1 MEPSP
6 FVSITNIN
14 ELTAFEFETA
24 CRHYSKY
31 AYLDNN
37 LALCSILTKYKIYV
51 DTRDLGITPHLI
63 LDGFWE
69 TWLTQCLARIIKP
82 GDVCVDVGANFG
94 YYSVLMSALTGEK
107 GQTIAIEPN
116 PHVCK
121 LLRSTANVHNG
132 HFEVVEMA
140 LSNKTGRVALSIP
153 DSYFGDASIIPRP
166 DRWSLQKKKTKV
178 NTISF
183 DELVLKLNLPK
194 VDVIKIDVE
203 GVEPL
208 VFEGMQQTIANNPDL
223 RIIVEYS
230 PFLYTNAKNFTEYLF
245 SKFVVHRIKDV
256 VEMITLDESS
266 IEELLQLKNH
276 TDLFLECKR

>member
-1 MEPSP
+1 M
-6 FVSITNIN
+6 
-14 ELTAFEFETA
+14 
-24 CRHYSKY
+24 
-31 AYLDNN
+31 
-37 LALCSILTKYKIYV
+37 
-51 DTRDLGITPHLI
+51 
-63 LDGFWE
+63 
-69 TWLTQCLARIIKP
+69 
-82 GDVCVDVGANFG
+82 
-94 YYSVLMSALTGEK
+94 
-107 GQTIAIEPN
+107 
-116 PHVCK
+116 CK
-121 LLRSTANVHNG
+121 LLRFTANVHNS

-230 PFLYTNAKNFTEYLF
+230 PFLYTDAKTLQNTCFPNSLF
-245 SKFVVHRIKDV
+245 IA
-256 VEMITLDESS
+256 
-266 IEELLQLKNH
+266 LKM
-276 TDLFLECKR
+276 